1 MKVCFMF
8 LFLMGM
14 LSCTNKDEN
23 PENPELIGKW
33 RLIEI
38 LADPGDGSGKFQKVN
53 SRKIIELHSD
63 EKITSNGSI
72 YYMSVEVDSPSAG
85 TYSLSDST
93 IISPDCS
100 NYLRNI
106 RFKIEKSFLII
117 SYPCDEACLEKYKK
131 E

>member
-1 MKVCFMF
+1 
-8 LFLMGM
+8 MGM

-53 SRKIIELHSD
+53 SRKIIEFHSD